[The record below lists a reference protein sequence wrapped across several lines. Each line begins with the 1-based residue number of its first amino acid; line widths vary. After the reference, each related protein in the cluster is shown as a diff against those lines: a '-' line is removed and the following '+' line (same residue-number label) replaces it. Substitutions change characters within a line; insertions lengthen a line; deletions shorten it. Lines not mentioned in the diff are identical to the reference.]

1 MRVTCVGARNERA
14 RSVSK
19 SGDLNKC
26 KNKRGKVVTGDYGEI
41 YYNLDEKVPKKKSA
55 KDERRKRNFKKKTR
69 NPFLPSSVQIHPLLL
84 LPRVLLR

>member
-26 KNKRGKVVTGDYGEI
+26 KNKRGKVVTGDWGNLLFY
-41 YYNLDEKVPKKKSA
+41 LDEKVQKKECHRRKT
-55 KDERRKRNFKKKTR
+55 KDE
-69 NPFLPSSVQIHPLLL
+69 I
-84 LPRVLLR
+84 

>member
-41 YYNLDEKVPKKKSA
+41 YNLDEKVQKK
-55 KDERRKRNFKKKTR
+55 ECQRRKTKEE
-69 NPFLPSSVQIHPLLL
+69 I
-84 LPRVLLR
+84 

>member
-41 YYNLDEKVPKKKSA
+41 YYNLDEKVQKK
-55 KDERRKRNFKKKTR
+55 ECQRRKTKEEIKKKTR

>member
-26 KNKRGKVVTGDYGEI
+26 KNKRGKVVTGDWG
-41 YYNLDEKVPKKKSA
+41 NLLLFGRKSPKKRVPKT
-55 KDERRKRNFKKKTR
+55 KDERGN
-69 NPFLPSSVQIHPLLL
+69 
-84 LPRVLLR
+84 

>member
-26 KNKRGKVVTGDYGEI
+26 KNKRGKVVTGDWGNLLFY
-41 YYNLDEKVPKKKSA
+41 LDEKVQKN
-55 KDERRKRNFKKKTR
+55 ECHRRKTKEE
-69 NPFLPSSVQIHPLLL
+69 I
-84 LPRVLLR
+84 

>member
-41 YYNLDEKVPKKKSA
+41 YYNLDEKVQKKRVPKT
-55 KDERRKRNFKKKTR
+55 KDERGNLKKTR

>member
-26 KNKRGKVVTGDYGEI
+26 IILERESGM
-41 YYNLDEKVPKKKSA
+41 EKFGHEKSKKSA
-55 KDERRKRNFKKKTR
+55 KEE
-69 NPFLPSSVQIHPLLL
+69 I
-84 LPRVLLR
+84 

>member
-26 KNKRGKVVTGDYGEI
+26 KNLREKVVTGDCGEI
-41 YYNLDEKVPKKKSA
+41 YYNLDEKVQKKECHRRKT
-55 KDERRKRNFKKKTR
+55 KDE
-69 NPFLPSSVQIHPLLL
+69 I
-84 LPRVLLR
+84 

>member
-41 YYNLDEKVPKKKSA
+41 DL
-55 KDERRKRNFKKKTR
+55 
-69 NPFLPSSVQIHPLLL
+69 
-84 LPRVLLR
+84 

>member
-41 YYNLDEKVPKKKSA
+41 WTKKSKKK
-55 KDERRKRNFKKKTR
+55 ECQRRKTKEE
-69 NPFLPSSVQIHPLLL
+69 I
-84 LPRVLLR
+84 

>member
-1 MRVTCVGARNERA
+1 VRVTCVGARNERA

-41 YYNLDEKVPKKKSA
+41 YYNLDEKVQKK
-55 KDERRKRNFKKKTR
+55 ECQRRKTKEE
-69 NPFLPSSVQIHPLLL
+69 I
-84 LPRVLLR
+84 

>member
-41 YYNLDEKVPKKKSA
+41 YYNLDEKVQKKRVPKT
-55 KDERRKRNFKKKTR
+55 KDERGNLKKKTR